1 MQLRLFT
8 LLFFCCLVQI
18 VKSESYPEV
27 IFDNSLVKGSYARSI
42 VNYSGD
48 SWVENVQKNLLVSD
62 SLFFTPGNALSL
74 KYISSE
80 TGDWDV
86 LIRYSRQKFHYR
98 VSLDDNLSL
107 KLFVG
112 TEGTKPENLPS
123 ISIQQGLNQSIS
135 IPLGDYIE
143 DYNNSSWM
151 SVKIPLREFAGLNID
166 QNITGIILRQHHSS
180 TVTNQ
185 LFLDQMEFLPSKYSE
200 APLTSNAV
208 LSKASAYGKHID
220 LQWQV
225 PLTPSIRYVKI
236 YRSEDNKEFKAVAI
250 RPTYMLRGLDYVP
263 VLAKKYYYKIAWVD
277 YNYRESP
284 FSEVLEVEPK
294 QLNESE
300 LMDLI
305 QLASVNYFVENYD
318 INSGMYM
325 PYRMKDKALVSV
337 RETGGA
343 MLSMLVGVEK
353 GFVSKSLFLSRVKRI
368 VGFLAKA
375 QNNKGFFP
383 AYFDGRKGLPVHLD
397 DQPRYDIQATSSLM
411 EALLVIRQYLN
422 NDATEENKLRGDIT
436 QLWERLDWRGVT
448 LPSDP
453 LVLKS
458 SINMVDEYFS
468 FDPLVGINNGL
479 NAYMLAIASTKSS
492 LAPEAFANAL
502 KYKFEK
508 PQVRGNLRRFGNGE
522 ESQATDSVVTAVS
535 EEKKIVSAAGQ
546 DTVYKVLATHDT
558 LMYGIN
564 LPFGNYTSSLLDMY
578 RPFNT
583 INPNLSK
590 VGDYDLKG
598 VLQKYTQ
605 VAKRRDNEIGV
616 GTSNSDIWGFYQY
629 RDSVGTF
636 RINPAIAISSMF
648 LDEARSKRSLHALY
662 NQFGEFLFTEY
673 GFRAWMDL
681 RTDDVSDEYI
691 ASNQANLSIL
701 LENARTGL
709 IWKLYQ
715 AIPEIQS
722 AEQRIFKK

>member
-8 LLFFCCLVQI
+8 ILFFCFLAFNG
-18 VKSESYPEV
+18 KAESYPEV
-27 IFDNSLVKGSYARSI
+27 VFDNSLVKGTYARSI

-48 SWVENVQKNLLVSD
+48 SWVENIQKNLLVSD
-62 SLFFTPGNALSL
+62 TLFFTPGNALSL
-74 KYISSE
+74 KYISAE
-80 TGDWDV
+80 MGDWDV
-86 LIRYSRQKFHYR
+86 LIKYSRQKFHYR
-98 VSLDDNLSL
+98 VSFDDILSL
-107 KLFVG
+107 KIFVG
-112 TEGTKPENLPS
+112 SAGTKPENLPS
-123 ISIQQGLNQSIS
+123 ISIQQGMNQSVS

-151 SVKIPLREFAGLNID
+151 SVKIPLKEFAGLNID
-166 QNITGIILRQHHSS
+166 HNISGIILRQHHASE
-180 TVTNQ
+180 VTNQ
-185 LFLDQMEFLPSKYSE
+185 LFLDQIEFLPTKYSE
-200 APLTSNAV
+200 APLTSNAI
-208 LSKASAYGKHID
+208 LSKVTAYGKHVD

-236 YRSEDNKEFKAVAI
+236 YRSLDNKEFKAVAI
-250 RPTYMLRGLDYVP
+250 RPTYMLRSLDYIP
-263 VLAKKYYYKIAWVD
+263 VLDKKYYYKIAWVD

-294 QLNESE
+294 QLNEDQ
-300 LMDLI
+300 LLDLI
-305 QLASVNYFVENYD
+305 QLANVNYFVENYD

-325 PYRMKDKALVSV
+325 PYRMKDKAVVSV

-353 GFVSKSLFLSRVKRI
+353 GFVSKALFLSRVKRI
-368 VGFLAKA
+368 VGFLGKA

-383 AYFDGRKGLPVHLD
+383 AYFDGRKGLPLYLD
-397 DQPRYDIQATSSLM
+397 DIPRYDVQATSSLI

-422 NDATEENKLRGDIT
+422 TDAAEENKLRADIT

-448 LPSDP
+448 LPNDP
-453 LVLKS
+453 LVLRS
-458 SINMVDEYFS
+458 AIDMLDEYFT
-468 FDPLVGINNGL
+468 FDPLVGINGGL

-492 LAPEAFANAL
+492 LAPEAFTNAL
-502 KYKFEK
+502 KYKFER
-508 PQVRGNLRRFGNGE
+508 PRGRNSIRRMNTE
-522 ESQATDSVVTAVS
+522 QESNVADSVNLMMHDEKVLVS
-535 EEKKIVSAAGQ
+535 VPGQ
-546 DTVYKVLATHDT
+546 DSIYKVASTHDT
-558 LMYGIN
+558 LMYGIK
-564 LPFGNYTSSLLDMY
+564 LPFGNYTTSLLDMY

-590 VGDYDLKG
+590 VGEYDLKS

-605 VAKRRDNEIGV
+605 VVKRRDNEIGV

-629 RDSVGTF
+629 RDSIGTF

-648 LDEARSKRSLHALY
+648 LDESRSKRSLYAMY
-662 NQFGEFLFTEY
+662 NQFGEYLFTEY

-691 ASNQANLSIL
+691 ANNQSNLAIL

-709 IWKLYQ
+709 IWNLYQ
-715 AIPEIQS
+715 AIPEIRS

>member
-8 LLFFCCLVQI
+8 ILFFCFLAFNG
-18 VKSESYPEV
+18 KAESYPEV
-27 IFDNSLVKGSYARSI
+27 VFDNSLVKGTYARSI

-48 SWVENVQKNLLVSD
+48 SWVENIQKNLLVSD
-62 SLFFTPGNALSL
+62 TLFFTPGNALSL
-74 KYISSE
+74 KYISAE
-80 TGDWDV
+80 MGDWDV
-86 LIRYSRQKFHYR
+86 LIKYSRQKFHYR
-98 VSLDDNLSL
+98 VSFDDILSL
-107 KLFVG
+107 KIFVG
-112 TEGTKPENLPS
+112 SAGTKPENLPS
-123 ISIQQGLNQSIS
+123 ISIQQGMNQSVS

-151 SVKIPLREFAGLNID
+151 SVKIPLKEFAGLNID
-166 QNITGIILRQHHSS
+166 HNISGIILRQHHASE
-180 TVTNQ
+180 VTNQ
-185 LFLDQMEFLPSKYSE
+185 LFLDQIEFLPTKYSE

-208 LSKASAYGKHID
+208 LSKVTAYGKHVD

-236 YRSEDNKEFKAVAI
+236 YRSLDNKEFKAVAI
-250 RPTYMLRGLDYVP
+250 RPTYMLRSLDYIP
-263 VLAKKYYYKIAWVD
+263 VLDKKYYYKIAWVD

-294 QLNESE
+294 QLNEDQ
-300 LMDLI
+300 LLDLI
-305 QLASVNYFVENYD
+305 QLANVNYFVENYD

-325 PYRMKDKALVSV
+325 PYRMKDKAVVSV

-353 GFVSKSLFLSRVKRI
+353 GFVSKALFLSRVKRI
-368 VGFLAKA
+368 VGFLGKA

-383 AYFDGRKGLPVHLD
+383 AYFDGRKGLPLYLD
-397 DQPRYDIQATSSLM
+397 DIPRYDVQATSSLI

-422 NDATEENKLRGDIT
+422 TDAAEENKLRADIT

-448 LPSDP
+448 LPNDP
-453 LVLKS
+453 LVLRS
-458 SINMVDEYFS
+458 AIDMLDEYFT
-468 FDPLVGINNGL
+468 FDPLVGINGGL

-492 LAPEAFANAL
+492 LAPEAFTNAL
-502 KYKFEK
+502 KYKFER
-508 PQVRGNLRRFGNGE
+508 PRGRNSIRRMNTE
-522 ESQATDSVVTAVS
+522 QESNVADSVNLMMHDEKVLVS
-535 EEKKIVSAAGQ
+535 VPGQ
-546 DTVYKVLATHDT
+546 DSIYKVASTHDT
-558 LMYGIN
+558 LMYGIK
-564 LPFGNYTSSLLDMY
+564 LPFGNYTTSLLDMY

-590 VGDYDLKG
+590 VGDYDLKS

-629 RDSVGTF
+629 RDSIGTF

-648 LDEARSKRSLHALY
+648 LDESRSKRSLYAMY
-662 NQFGEFLFTEY
+662 NQFGEYLFTEY

-691 ASNQANLSIL
+691 ANNQSNLAIL
-701 LENARTGL
+701 LENARSGL
-709 IWKLYQ
+709 IWNLYQ
-715 AIPEIQS
+715 AIPEIRS

>member
-8 LLFFCCLVQI
+8 IIFFCFLAFNG
-18 VKSESYPEV
+18 KAESYPEV
-27 IFDNSLVKGSYARSI
+27 VFDNSLVKGTYARSI

-48 SWVENVQKNLLVSD
+48 SWVENIQKNLLVSD
-62 SLFFTPGNALSL
+62 TLFFTPGNALSL
-74 KYISSE
+74 KYISAE
-80 TGDWDV
+80 MGDWDV
-86 LIRYSRQKFHYR
+86 LIKYSRQKFHYR
-98 VSLDDNLSL
+98 VSFDDILSL
-107 KLFVG
+107 KIFVG
-112 TEGTKPENLPS
+112 SAGTKPENLPS
-123 ISIQQGLNQSIS
+123 ISIQQGMNQSVS

-151 SVKIPLREFAGLNID
+151 SVKIPLKEFAGLNID
-166 QNITGIILRQHHSS
+166 HNISGIILRQHHASE
-180 TVTNQ
+180 VTNQ
-185 LFLDQMEFLPSKYSE
+185 LFIDQIEFLPTKYSE

-208 LSKASAYGKHID
+208 LSKVTAYGKHVD

-236 YRSEDNKEFKAVAI
+236 YRSLDNKEFKAVAI
-250 RPTYMLRGLDYVP
+250 RPTYMLRSLDYIP
-263 VLAKKYYYKIAWVD
+263 VLDKKYYYKIAWVD

-294 QLNESE
+294 QLNEDQ
-300 LMDLI
+300 LLDLI
-305 QLASVNYFVENYD
+305 QLANVNYFVENYD

-325 PYRMKDKALVSV
+325 PYRMKDKAVVSV

-353 GFVSKSLFLSRVKRI
+353 GFVSKALFLSRVKRI
-368 VGFLAKA
+368 VGFLGKA

-383 AYFDGRKGLPVHLD
+383 AYFDGRKGLPLYLD
-397 DQPRYDIQATSSLM
+397 DIPRYDVQATSSLI

-422 NDATEENKLRGDIT
+422 TDAAEENKLRADIT

-448 LPSDP
+448 LPNDP
-453 LVLKS
+453 LVLRS
-458 SINMVDEYFS
+458 AIDMLDEYFT
-468 FDPLVGINNGL
+468 FDPLVGINGGL

-492 LAPEAFANAL
+492 LAPEAFTNAL
-502 KYKFEK
+502 KYKFER
-508 PQVRGNLRRFGNGE
+508 PRGRNSIRRMNTE
-522 ESQATDSVVTAVS
+522 QESNVADSVNLMMHDEKVLVS
-535 EEKKIVSAAGQ
+535 VPGQ
-546 DTVYKVLATHDT
+546 DSIYKVASTHDT
-558 LMYGIN
+558 LMYGIK
-564 LPFGNYTSSLLDMY
+564 LPFGNYTTSLLDMY

-590 VGDYDLKG
+590 VGDYDLKS

-629 RDSVGTF
+629 RDSIGTF

-648 LDEARSKRSLHALY
+648 LDESRSKRSLYAMY
-662 NQFGEFLFTEY
+662 NQFGEYLFTEY

-691 ASNQANLSIL
+691 ANNQSNLAIL

-709 IWKLYQ
+709 IWNLYQ
-715 AIPEIQS
+715 AIPEIRS

>member
-8 LLFFCCLVQI
+8 ILFFCFLAFNG
-18 VKSESYPEV
+18 KAESYPEV
-27 IFDNSLVKGSYARSI
+27 VFDNSLVKGTYARSI

-48 SWVENVQKNLLVSD
+48 SWVENIQKNLLVSD
-62 SLFFTPGNALSL
+62 TLFFTPGNALSL
-74 KYISSE
+74 KYISAE
-80 TGDWDV
+80 MGDWDV
-86 LIRYSRQKFHYR
+86 LIKYSRQKFHYR
-98 VSLDDNLSL
+98 VSFDDILSL
-107 KLFVG
+107 KIFVG
-112 TEGTKPENLPS
+112 SAGTKPENLPS
-123 ISIQQGLNQSIS
+123 ISIQQGMNQSVS

-151 SVKIPLREFAGLNID
+151 SVKIPLKEFAGLNID
-166 QNITGIILRQHHSS
+166 HNISGIILRQHHASE
-180 TVTNQ
+180 VTNQ
-185 LFLDQMEFLPSKYSE
+185 LFLDQIEFLPTKYSE

-208 LSKASAYGKHID
+208 LSKVTAYGKHVD

-236 YRSEDNKEFKAVAI
+236 YRSLDNKEFKAVAI
-250 RPTYMLRGLDYVP
+250 RPTYMLRSLDYIP
-263 VLAKKYYYKIAWVD
+263 VLDKKYYYKIAWVD

-294 QLNESE
+294 QLNEDQ
-300 LMDLI
+300 LLDLI
-305 QLASVNYFVENYD
+305 QLANVNYFVENYD

-325 PYRMKDKALVSV
+325 PYRMKDKAVVSV

-353 GFVSKSLFLSRVKRI
+353 GFVSKALFLSRVKRI
-368 VGFLAKA
+368 VGFLGKA

-383 AYFDGRKGLPVHLD
+383 AYFDGRKGLPLYLD
-397 DQPRYDIQATSSLM
+397 DIPRYDVQATSSLI

-422 NDATEENKLRGDIT
+422 TDAAEENKLRADIT

-448 LPSDP
+448 LPNDP
-453 LVLKS
+453 LVLRS
-458 SINMVDEYFS
+458 AIDMLDEYFT
-468 FDPLVGINNGL
+468 FDPLVGINGGL

-492 LAPEAFANAL
+492 LAPEAFTNAL
-502 KYKFEK
+502 KYKFER
-508 PQVRGNLRRFGNGE
+508 PRGRNSIRRMNTE
-522 ESQATDSVVTAVS
+522 QESNVADSVNLMMHDEKVLVS
-535 EEKKIVSAAGQ
+535 VPGQ
-546 DTVYKVLATHDT
+546 DSIYKVASTHDT
-558 LMYGIN
+558 LMYGIK
-564 LPFGNYTSSLLDMY
+564 LPFGNYTTSLLDMY

-590 VGDYDLKG
+590 VGDYDLKS

-629 RDSVGTF
+629 RDSIGTF

-648 LDEARSKRSLHALY
+648 LDESRSKRSLYAMY
-662 NQFGEFLFTEY
+662 NQFGEYLFTEY

-691 ASNQANLSIL
+691 ANNQSNLAIL

-709 IWKLYQ
+709 IWNLYQ
-715 AIPEIQS
+715 AIPEIRS

>member
-8 LLFFCCLVQI
+8 ILFFCFLAFNG
-18 VKSESYPEV
+18 KAESYPEV
-27 IFDNSLVKGSYARSI
+27 VFDNSLVKGTYARSI

-48 SWVENVQKNLLVSD
+48 SWVENIQKNLLVSD
-62 SLFFTPGNALSL
+62 TLFFTPGNALSL
-74 KYISSE
+74 KYISAE
-80 TGDWDV
+80 MGDWDV
-86 LIRYSRQKFHYR
+86 LIKYSRQKFHYR
-98 VSLDDNLSL
+98 VSFDDILSL
-107 KLFVG
+107 KIFVG
-112 TEGTKPENLPS
+112 SAGTKPENLPS
-123 ISIQQGLNQSIS
+123 ISIQQGMNQSVS

-151 SVKIPLREFAGLNID
+151 SVKIPLKEFAGLNID
-166 QNITGIILRQHHSS
+166 HNISGIILRQHHASE
-180 TVTNQ
+180 VTNQ
-185 LFLDQMEFLPSKYSE
+185 LFLDQIEFLPTKYSE

-208 LSKASAYGKHID
+208 LSKVTAYGKHVD

-236 YRSEDNKEFKAVAI
+236 YRSLDNKEFKAVAI
-250 RPTYMLRGLDYVP
+250 RPTYMLRSLDYIP
-263 VLAKKYYYKIAWVD
+263 VLDKKYYYKIAWVD

-294 QLNESE
+294 QLNEDQ
-300 LMDLI
+300 LLDLI
-305 QLASVNYFVENYD
+305 QLANVNYFVENYD

-325 PYRMKDKALVSV
+325 PYRMKDKAVVSV

-353 GFVSKSLFLSRVKRI
+353 GFVSKALFLSRVKRI
-368 VGFLAKA
+368 VGFLGKA

-383 AYFDGRKGLPVHLD
+383 AYFDGRKGLPLYLD
-397 DQPRYDIQATSSLM
+397 DIPRYDVQATSSLI

-422 NDATEENKLRGDIT
+422 TDAAEENKLRADIT

-448 LPSDP
+448 LPNDP
-453 LVLKS
+453 LVLRS
-458 SINMVDEYFS
+458 AIDMLDEYFT
-468 FDPLVGINNGL
+468 FDPLVGINGGL

-492 LAPEAFANAL
+492 LAPEAFTNAL
-502 KYKFEK
+502 KFKFER
-508 PQVRGNLRRFGNGE
+508 PRGRNSIRRINTE
-522 ESQATDSVVTAVS
+522 QESNVADSVNLMMHDEKVLVS
-535 EEKKIVSAAGQ
+535 VPGQ
-546 DTVYKVLATHDT
+546 DSIYKVASTHDT
-558 LMYGIN
+558 LMYGIK
-564 LPFGNYTSSLLDMY
+564 LPFGNYTTSLLDMY

-590 VGDYDLKG
+590 VGDYDLKS

-629 RDSVGTF
+629 RDSIGTF

-648 LDEARSKRSLHALY
+648 LDESRSKRSLYAMY
-662 NQFGEFLFTEY
+662 NQFGEYLFTEY

-681 RTDDVSDEYI
+681 RTDDVSDDYI
-691 ASNQANLSIL
+691 ANNQSNLAIL

-709 IWKLYQ
+709 IWNLYQ
-715 AIPEIQS
+715 AIPEIRS

>member
-8 LLFFCCLVQI
+8 ILFFCFLAFNG
-18 VKSESYPEV
+18 KAESYPEV
-27 IFDNSLVKGSYARSI
+27 VFDNSLVKGTYARSI

-48 SWVENVQKNLLVSD
+48 SWVENIQKNLLVSD
-62 SLFFTPGNALSL
+62 TLFFTPGNALSL
-74 KYISSE
+74 KYISAE
-80 TGDWDV
+80 MGDWDV
-86 LIRYSRQKFHYR
+86 LIKYSRQKFHYR
-98 VSLDDNLSL
+98 VSFDDILSL
-107 KLFVG
+107 KIFVG
-112 TEGTKPENLPS
+112 SAGTKPENLPS
-123 ISIQQGLNQSIS
+123 ISIQQGMNQSVS

-151 SVKIPLREFAGLNID
+151 SVKIPLKEFAGLNID
-166 QNITGIILRQHHSS
+166 HNISGIILRQHHASE
-180 TVTNQ
+180 VTNQ
-185 LFLDQMEFLPSKYSE
+185 LFLDQIEFLPTKYSE

-208 LSKASAYGKHID
+208 LSKVTAYGKHVD

-236 YRSEDNKEFKAVAI
+236 YRSLDNKEFKAVAI
-250 RPTYMLRGLDYVP
+250 RPTYMLRSLDYIP
-263 VLAKKYYYKIAWVD
+263 VLDKKYYYKIAWVD

-294 QLNESE
+294 QLNEDQ
-300 LMDLI
+300 LLDLI
-305 QLASVNYFVENYD
+305 QLANVNYFVENYD

-325 PYRMKDKALVSV
+325 PYRMKDKAVVSV

-353 GFVSKSLFLSRVKRI
+353 GFVSKALFLSRVKRI
-368 VGFLAKA
+368 VGFLGKA

-383 AYFDGRKGLPVHLD
+383 AYFDGRKGLPLYLD
-397 DQPRYDIQATSSLM
+397 DIPRYDVQATSSLI

-422 NDATEENKLRGDIT
+422 TDAAEENKLRADIT

-448 LPSDP
+448 LPNDP
-453 LVLKS
+453 LVLRS
-458 SINMVDEYFS
+458 AIDMLDEYFT
-468 FDPLVGINNGL
+468 FDPLVGINGGL

-492 LAPEAFANAL
+492 LAPEAFTNAL
-502 KYKFEK
+502 KYKFER
-508 PQVRGNLRRFGNGE
+508 PRGRNSIRRMNTE
-522 ESQATDSVVTAVS
+522 QESNVADSVNLMMHDEKVLVS
-535 EEKKIVSAAGQ
+535 VPGQ
-546 DTVYKVLATHDT
+546 DSIYKVASTHDT
-558 LMYGIN
+558 LMYGIK
-564 LPFGNYTSSLLDMY
+564 LPFGNYTTSLLDMY

-583 INPNLSK
+583 INSNLSK
-590 VGDYDLKG
+590 VGDYDLKS

-629 RDSVGTF
+629 RDSIGTF

-648 LDEARSKRSLHALY
+648 LDESRSKRSLYAMY
-662 NQFGEFLFTEY
+662 NQFGEYLFTEY

-691 ASNQANLSIL
+691 ANNQSNLAIL

-709 IWKLYQ
+709 IWNLYQ
-715 AIPEIQS
+715 AIPEIRS

>member
-8 LLFFCCLVQI
+8 ILFFCFLAFNG
-18 VKSESYPEV
+18 KAESYPEV
-27 IFDNSLVKGSYARSI
+27 VFDNSLVKGTYARSI

-48 SWVENVQKNLLVSD
+48 SWVENIQKNLLVSD
-62 SLFFTPGNALSL
+62 TLFFTPGNALSL
-74 KYISSE
+74 KYISAE
-80 TGDWDV
+80 MGDWDV
-86 LIRYSRQKFHYR
+86 LIKYSRQKFHYR
-98 VSLDDNLSL
+98 VSFDDILSL
-107 KLFVG
+107 KIFVG
-112 TEGTKPENLPS
+112 SAGTKPENLPS
-123 ISIQQGLNQSIS
+123 ISIQQGMNQSVS

-151 SVKIPLREFAGLNID
+151 SVNIPLKEFAGLNID
-166 QNITGIILRQHHSS
+166 HNISGIILRQHHASE
-180 TVTNQ
+180 VTNQ
-185 LFLDQMEFLPSKYSE
+185 LFLDQIEFLPTKYSE

-208 LSKASAYGKHID
+208 LSKVTAYGKHVD

-236 YRSEDNKEFKAVAI
+236 YRSLDNKEFKAVAI
-250 RPTYMLRGLDYVP
+250 RPTYMLRSLDYIP
-263 VLAKKYYYKIAWVD
+263 VLDKKYYYKIAWVD

-294 QLNESE
+294 QIKEDQL
-300 LMDLI
+300 LDLI
-305 QLASVNYFVENYD
+305 QLANVNYFVENYD

-325 PYRMKDKALVSV
+325 PYRMKDKAVVSV

-353 GFVSKSLFLSRVKRI
+353 GFVSKALFLSRVKRI
-368 VGFLAKA
+368 VGFLGKA

-383 AYFDGRKGLPVHLD
+383 AYFDGRKGLPLYLD
-397 DQPRYDIQATSSLM
+397 DIPRYDVQATSSLI

-422 NDATEENKLRGDIT
+422 TDAAEENKLRADIT

-448 LPSDP
+448 LPNDP
-453 LVLKS
+453 LVLRS
-458 SINMVDEYFS
+458 AIDMLDEYFT
-468 FDPLVGINNGL
+468 FDPLVGINGGL

-492 LAPEAFANAL
+492 LAPEAFTNAL
-502 KYKFEK
+502 KYKFER
-508 PQVRGNLRRFGNGE
+508 PRGRNSIRRMNTE
-522 ESQATDSVVTAVS
+522 QESNVADSVNLMMHDEKVLVS
-535 EEKKIVSAAGQ
+535 VPGQ
-546 DTVYKVLATHDT
+546 DSIYKVASTHDT
-558 LMYGIN
+558 LMYGIK
-564 LPFGNYTSSLLDMY
+564 LPFGNYTTSLLDMY

-590 VGDYDLKG
+590 VGDYDLKS

-629 RDSVGTF
+629 RDSIGTF

-648 LDEARSKRSLHALY
+648 LDESRSKRSLYAMY
-662 NQFGEFLFTEY
+662 NQFGEYLFTEY

-691 ASNQANLSIL
+691 ANNQSNLAIL

-709 IWKLYQ
+709 IWNLYQ
-715 AIPEIQS
+715 AIPEIRS

>member
-8 LLFFCCLVQI
+8 ILFFCFLAFNG
-18 VKSESYPEV
+18 KAESYPEV
-27 IFDNSLVKGSYARSI
+27 VFDNSLVKGTYARSI

-48 SWVENVQKNLLVSD
+48 SWVENIQKNLLVSD
-62 SLFFTPGNALSL
+62 TLFFTPGNALSL
-74 KYISSE
+74 KYISAE
-80 TGDWDV
+80 MGDWDV
-86 LIRYSRQKFHYR
+86 LIKYSRQKFHYR
-98 VSLDDNLSL
+98 VSFDDILSL
-107 KLFVG
+107 KIFVG
-112 TEGTKPENLPS
+112 SAGTKPENLPS
-123 ISIQQGLNQSIS
+123 ISIQQGMNQSVS

-151 SVKIPLREFAGLNID
+151 SVKIPLKEFAGLNINH
-166 QNITGIILRQHHSS
+166 NISGIILRQHHASE
-180 TVTNQ
+180 VTNQ
-185 LFLDQMEFLPSKYSE
+185 LFLDQIEFLPTKYSE

-208 LSKASAYGKHID
+208 LSKVTAYGKHVD

-236 YRSEDNKEFKAVAI
+236 YRSLDNKEFKAVAI
-250 RPTYMLRGLDYVP
+250 RPTYMLRSLDYIP
-263 VLAKKYYYKIAWVD
+263 VLDKKYYYKIAWVD

-294 QLNESE
+294 QLNEDQ
-300 LMDLI
+300 LLDLI
-305 QLASVNYFVENYD
+305 QLANVNYFVENYD

-325 PYRMKDKALVSV
+325 PYRMKDKAVVSV

-353 GFVSKSLFLSRVKRI
+353 GFVSKALFLSRVKRI
-368 VGFLAKA
+368 VGFLGKA

-383 AYFDGRKGLPVHLD
+383 AYFDGRKGLPLYLD
-397 DQPRYDIQATSSLM
+397 DIPRYDVQATSSLI

-422 NDATEENKLRGDIT
+422 TDAAEENKLRADIT

-448 LPSDP
+448 LPNDP
-453 LVLKS
+453 LVLRS
-458 SINMVDEYFS
+458 AIDMLDEYFT
-468 FDPLVGINNGL
+468 FDPLVGINGGL

-492 LAPEAFANAL
+492 LAPEAFTNAL
-502 KYKFEK
+502 KYKFER
-508 PQVRGNLRRFGNGE
+508 PRGRNSIRRMNTE
-522 ESQATDSVVTAVS
+522 QESNVADSVNLMMHDEKVLVS
-535 EEKKIVSAAGQ
+535 VPGQ
-546 DTVYKVLATHDT
+546 DSIYKVASTHDT
-558 LMYGIN
+558 LMYGIK
-564 LPFGNYTSSLLDMY
+564 LPFGNYTTSLLDMY

-590 VGDYDLKG
+590 VGDYDLKS

-629 RDSVGTF
+629 RDSIGTF

-648 LDEARSKRSLHALY
+648 LDESRSKRSLYAMY
-662 NQFGEFLFTEY
+662 NQFGEYLFTEY

-691 ASNQANLSIL
+691 ANNQSNLAIL

-709 IWKLYQ
+709 IWNLYQ
-715 AIPEIQS
+715 AIPEIRS

>member
-8 LLFFCCLVQI
+8 ILFFCFLAFNG
-18 VKSESYPEV
+18 KAESYPEV
-27 IFDNSLVKGSYARSI
+27 VFDNSLVKGTYARSI

-48 SWVENVQKNLLVSD
+48 SWVENIQKNLLVSD
-62 SLFFTPGNALSL
+62 TLFFTPGNALSL
-74 KYISSE
+74 KYISAE
-80 TGDWDV
+80 MGDWDV
-86 LIRYSRQKFHYR
+86 LIKYSRQKFHYR
-98 VSLDDNLSL
+98 VSFDDILSL
-107 KLFVG
+107 KIFVG
-112 TEGTKPENLPS
+112 SAGTKPENLPS
-123 ISIQQGLNQSIS
+123 ISIQQGMNQSVS

-151 SVKIPLREFAGLNID
+151 SVKIPLKEFAGLNID
-166 QNITGIILRQHHSS
+166 HNISGIILRQHHASE
-180 TVTNQ
+180 VTNQ
-185 LFLDQMEFLPSKYSE
+185 LFLDQIEFLPTKYSE

-208 LSKASAYGKHID
+208 LSKVTAYGKHVD

-236 YRSEDNKEFKAVAI
+236 YRSLDNKEFKAVAI
-250 RPTYMLRGLDYVP
+250 RPTYMLRSLDYIP
-263 VLAKKYYYKIAWVD
+263 VLDKKYYYKIAWVD

-294 QLNESE
+294 QLNEDQ
-300 LMDLI
+300 LLDLI
-305 QLASVNYFVENYD
+305 QLANVNYFVENYD

-325 PYRMKDKALVSV
+325 PYRMKDKAVVSV

-353 GFVSKSLFLSRVKRI
+353 GFVSKALFLSRVKRI
-368 VGFLAKA
+368 VGFLGKA

-383 AYFDGRKGLPVHLD
+383 AYFDGRKGLPLYLD
-397 DQPRYDIQATSSLM
+397 DIPRYDVQATSSLI

-422 NDATEENKLRGDIT
+422 TDAAEENKLRADIT

-448 LPSDP
+448 LPNDP
-453 LVLKS
+453 LVLRS
-458 SINMVDEYFS
+458 AIDMLDEYFT
-468 FDPLVGINNGL
+468 FDPLVGINGGL

-492 LAPEAFANAL
+492 LAPEAFTNAL
-502 KYKFEK
+502 KYKFER
-508 PQVRGNLRRFGNGE
+508 PRGRNSIRRMNTEQVSNV
-522 ESQATDSVVTAVS
+522 ADSVNLMMPDEKVLVS
-535 EEKKIVSAAGQ
+535 VPGQ
-546 DTVYKVLATHDT
+546 DSIYKVASTHDT
-558 LMYGIN
+558 LMYGIK
-564 LPFGNYTSSLLDMY
+564 LPFGNYTTSLLDMY

-590 VGDYDLKG
+590 VGDYDLKS

-629 RDSVGTF
+629 RDSIGTF

-648 LDEARSKRSLHALY
+648 LDESRSKRSLYAMY
-662 NQFGEFLFTEY
+662 NQFGEYLFTEY

-691 ASNQANLSIL
+691 ANNQSNLAIL

-709 IWKLYQ
+709 IWNLYQ
-715 AIPEIQS
+715 AIPEIRS

>member
-8 LLFFCCLVQI
+8 ILFFCFLAFNG
-18 VKSESYPEV
+18 KAESYPEV
-27 IFDNSLVKGSYARSI
+27 VFDNSLVKGTYARSF

-48 SWVENVQKNLLVSD
+48 SWVENIQKNLLVSD
-62 SLFFTPGNALSL
+62 TLFFTPGNALSL
-74 KYISSE
+74 KYISAE
-80 TGDWDV
+80 MGDWDV
-86 LIRYSRQKFHYR
+86 LIKYSRQKFHYR
-98 VSLDDNLSL
+98 VSFDDILSL
-107 KLFVG
+107 KIFVG
-112 TEGTKPENLPS
+112 SAGTKPENLPS
-123 ISIQQGLNQSIS
+123 ISIQQGMNQSVS

-151 SVKIPLREFAGLNID
+151 SVKIPLKEFAGLNID
-166 QNITGIILRQHHSS
+166 HNISGIILRQHHASE
-180 TVTNQ
+180 VTNQ
-185 LFLDQMEFLPSKYSE
+185 LFLDQIEFLPTKYSE

-208 LSKASAYGKHID
+208 LSKVTAYGKHVD

-236 YRSEDNKEFKAVAI
+236 YRSLDNKEFKAVAI
-250 RPTYMLRGLDYVP
+250 RPTYMLRSLDYIP
-263 VLAKKYYYKIAWVD
+263 VLDKKYYYKIAWVD

-294 QLNESE
+294 QLNEDQ
-300 LMDLI
+300 LLDLI
-305 QLASVNYFVENYD
+305 QLANVNYFVENYD

-325 PYRMKDKALVSV
+325 PYRMKDKAVVSV

-353 GFVSKSLFLSRVKRI
+353 GFVSKALFLSRVKRI
-368 VGFLAKA
+368 VGFLGKA

-383 AYFDGRKGLPVHLD
+383 AYFDGRKGLPLYLD
-397 DQPRYDIQATSSLM
+397 DIPRYDVQATSSLI

-422 NDATEENKLRGDIT
+422 TDAAEENKLRADIT

-448 LPSDP
+448 LPNDP
-453 LVLKS
+453 LVLRS
-458 SINMVDEYFS
+458 AIDMLDEYFT
-468 FDPLVGINNGL
+468 FDPLVGINGGL

-492 LAPEAFANAL
+492 LSPEAFTNAL
-502 KYKFEK
+502 KYKFER
-508 PQVRGNLRRFGNGE
+508 PRGRNSIRRMNTE
-522 ESQATDSVVTAVS
+522 QESNVADSVNLMMHDEKVLVS
-535 EEKKIVSAAGQ
+535 VPGQ
-546 DTVYKVLATHDT
+546 DSIYKVASTHDT
-558 LMYGIN
+558 LMYGIK
-564 LPFGNYTSSLLDMY
+564 LPFGNYTTSLLDMY

-590 VGDYDLKG
+590 VGDYDLKS

-629 RDSVGTF
+629 RDSIGTF

-648 LDEARSKRSLHALY
+648 LDESRSKRSLYAMY
-662 NQFGEFLFTEY
+662 NQFGEYLFTEY

-691 ASNQANLSIL
+691 ANNQSNLAIL

-709 IWKLYQ
+709 IWNLYQ
-715 AIPEIQS
+715 AIPEIRS

>member
-8 LLFFCCLVQI
+8 ILFFCFLAFNG
-18 VKSESYPEV
+18 KAESYPEV
-27 IFDNSLVKGSYARSI
+27 VFDNSLVKGTYARSI

-48 SWVENVQKNLLVSD
+48 SWVENIQKNLLVSD
-62 SLFFTPGNALSL
+62 TLFFTPGNALSL
-74 KYISSE
+74 KYISAE
-80 TGDWDV
+80 MGDWDV
-86 LIRYSRQKFHYR
+86 LIKYSRQKFHYR
-98 VSLDDNLSL
+98 VSFDDILSL
-107 KLFVG
+107 KIFVG
-112 TEGTKPENLPS
+112 SAGTKPENLPS
-123 ISIQQGLNQSIS
+123 ISIQQGMNQSVS

-151 SVKIPLREFAGLNID
+151 SVKIPLKEFAGLNID
-166 QNITGIILRQHHSS
+166 HNISGIFLRQHHASE
-180 TVTNQ
+180 VTNQ
-185 LFLDQMEFLPSKYSE
+185 LFLDQIEFLPTKYSE

-208 LSKASAYGKHID
+208 LSKVTAYGKHVD

-236 YRSEDNKEFKAVAI
+236 YRSLDNKEFKAVAI
-250 RPTYMLRGLDYVP
+250 RPTYMLRSLDYIP
-263 VLAKKYYYKIAWVD
+263 VLDKKYYYKIAWVD

-294 QLNESE
+294 QLNEDQ
-300 LMDLI
+300 LLDLI
-305 QLASVNYFVENYD
+305 QLANVNYFVENYD

-325 PYRMKDKALVSV
+325 PYRMKDKAVVSV

-353 GFVSKSLFLSRVKRI
+353 GFVSKALFLSRVKRI
-368 VGFLAKA
+368 VGFLGKA

-383 AYFDGRKGLPVHLD
+383 AYFDGRKGLPLYLD
-397 DQPRYDIQATSSLM
+397 DIPRYDVQATSSLI

-422 NDATEENKLRGDIT
+422 TDAAEENKLRADIT

-448 LPSDP
+448 LPNDP
-453 LVLKS
+453 LVLRS
-458 SINMVDEYFS
+458 AIDMLDEYFT
-468 FDPLVGINNGL
+468 FDPLVGINGGL

-492 LAPEAFANAL
+492 LAPEAFTNAL
-502 KYKFEK
+502 KYKFER
-508 PQVRGNLRRFGNGE
+508 PRGRNSIRRMNTE
-522 ESQATDSVVTAVS
+522 QESNVADSVNLMMHDEKVLVS
-535 EEKKIVSAAGQ
+535 VPGQ
-546 DTVYKVLATHDT
+546 DSIYKVASTHDT
-558 LMYGIN
+558 LMYGIK
-564 LPFGNYTSSLLDMY
+564 LPFGNYTTSLLDMY

-590 VGDYDLKG
+590 VGDYDLKS

-629 RDSVGTF
+629 RDSIGTF

-648 LDEARSKRSLHALY
+648 LDESRSKRSLYAMY
-662 NQFGEFLFTEY
+662 NQFGEYLFTEY

-691 ASNQANLSIL
+691 ANNQSNLAIL

-709 IWKLYQ
+709 IWNLYQ
-715 AIPEIQS
+715 AIPEIRS

>member
-8 LLFFCCLVQI
+8 ILFFCFLAFNG
-18 VKSESYPEV
+18 KAESYPEV
-27 IFDNSLVKGSYARSI
+27 VFDNSLVKGTYARSI

-48 SWVENVQKNLLVSD
+48 SWVENIQKNLLVSD
-62 SLFFTPGNALSL
+62 TLFFTPGNALSL
-74 KYISSE
+74 KYISAE
-80 TGDWDV
+80 MGDWDV
-86 LIRYSRQKFHYR
+86 LIKYSRQKFHYR
-98 VSLDDNLSL
+98 VSFDDILSL
-107 KLFVG
+107 KIFVG
-112 TEGTKPENLPS
+112 SAGTKPENLPS
-123 ISIQQGLNQSIS
+123 ISIQQGMNQSVS

-151 SVKIPLREFAGLNID
+151 SVKIPLKEFAGLNID
-166 QNITGIILRQHHSS
+166 HNISGIILRQHHASE
-180 TVTNQ
+180 VTNQ
-185 LFLDQMEFLPSKYSE
+185 LFLDQIEFLPTKYSE

-208 LSKASAYGKHID
+208 LSKVTAYGKHVD

-236 YRSEDNKEFKAVAI
+236 YRSLDNKEFKAVAI
-250 RPTYMLRGLDYVP
+250 RPTYMLRSLDYIP
-263 VLAKKYYYKIAWVD
+263 VLDKKYYYKIAWVD

-294 QLNESE
+294 QLNEDQ
-300 LMDLI
+300 LLDLI
-305 QLASVNYFVENYD
+305 QLANVNYFVENYD

-325 PYRMKDKALVSV
+325 PYRMKDKAVVSV

-353 GFVSKSLFLSRVKRI
+353 GFVSKALFLSRVKRI
-368 VGFLAKA
+368 VGFLGKA

-383 AYFDGRKGLPVHLD
+383 AYFDGRKGLPLYLD
-397 DQPRYDIQATSSLM
+397 DIPRYDVQATSSLI

-422 NDATEENKLRGDIT
+422 TDAAEENKLRADIT

-448 LPSDP
+448 LPNDP
-453 LVLKS
+453 LVLRS
-458 SINMVDEYFS
+458 AIDMLDEYFT
-468 FDPLVGINNGL
+468 FDPLVGINGGL

-492 LAPEAFANAL
+492 LAPEAFTNAL
-502 KYKFEK
+502 KYKFER
-508 PQVRGNLRRFGNGE
+508 PRGRNSIRRMNTEQVSNV
-522 ESQATDSVVTAVS
+522 ADSVNLMMHDEKVLVS
-535 EEKKIVSAAGQ
+535 VPGQ
-546 DTVYKVLATHDT
+546 DSIYKVASTHDT
-558 LMYGIN
+558 LMYGIK
-564 LPFGNYTSSLLDMY
+564 LPFGNYTTSLLDMY

-590 VGDYDLKG
+590 VGDYDLKS

-629 RDSVGTF
+629 RDSIGTF

-648 LDEARSKRSLHALY
+648 LDESRSKRSLYAMY
-662 NQFGEFLFTEY
+662 NQFGEYLFTEY

-691 ASNQANLSIL
+691 ANNQSNLAIL

-709 IWKLYQ
+709 IWNLYQ
-715 AIPEIQS
+715 AIPEIRS

>member
-8 LLFFCCLVQI
+8 ILFFCFLAFNG
-18 VKSESYPEV
+18 KAESYPEV
-27 IFDNSLVKGSYARSI
+27 VFDNSLVKGTYARSI

-48 SWVENVQKNLLVSD
+48 SWVENIQKNLLVSD
-62 SLFFTPGNALSL
+62 TLFFTPGNALSL
-74 KYISSE
+74 KYISAE
-80 TGDWDV
+80 MGDWDV
-86 LIRYSRQKFHYR
+86 LIKYSRQKFHYR
-98 VSLDDNLSL
+98 VSFDDILSL
-107 KLFVG
+107 KIFVG
-112 TEGTKPENLPS
+112 SAGTKPENLPS
-123 ISIQQGLNQSIS
+123 ISIQQGMNQSVS

-143 DYNNSSWM
+143 DYNNSSWI
-151 SVKIPLREFAGLNID
+151 SVKIPLKEFAGLNID
-166 QNITGIILRQHHSS
+166 HNISGIILRQHHASE
-180 TVTNQ
+180 VTNQ
-185 LFLDQMEFLPSKYSE
+185 LFLDQIEFLPTKYSE

-208 LSKASAYGKHID
+208 LSKVTAYGKHVD

-236 YRSEDNKEFKAVAI
+236 YRSLDNKEFKAVAI
-250 RPTYMLRGLDYVP
+250 RPTYMLRSLDYIP
-263 VLAKKYYYKIAWVD
+263 VLDKKYYYKIAWVD

-294 QLNESE
+294 QLNEDQ
-300 LMDLI
+300 LLDLI
-305 QLASVNYFVENYD
+305 QLANVNYFVENYD

-325 PYRMKDKALVSV
+325 PYRMKDKAVVSV

-353 GFVSKSLFLSRVKRI
+353 GFVSKALFLSRVKRI
-368 VGFLAKA
+368 VGFLGKA

-383 AYFDGRKGLPVHLD
+383 AYFDGRKGLPLYLD
-397 DQPRYDIQATSSLM
+397 DIPRYDVQATSSLI

-422 NDATEENKLRGDIT
+422 TDAAEENKLRADIT

-448 LPSDP
+448 LPNDP
-453 LVLKS
+453 LVLRS
-458 SINMVDEYFS
+458 AIDMLDEYFT
-468 FDPLVGINNGL
+468 FDPLVGINGGL

-492 LAPEAFANAL
+492 LAPEAFTNAL
-502 KYKFEK
+502 KYKFER
-508 PQVRGNLRRFGNGE
+508 PRGRNSIRRMNTE
-522 ESQATDSVVTAVS
+522 QESNVADSVNLMMHDEKVLVS
-535 EEKKIVSAAGQ
+535 VPGQ
-546 DTVYKVLATHDT
+546 DSIYKVASTHDT
-558 LMYGIN
+558 LMYGIK
-564 LPFGNYTSSLLDMY
+564 LPFGNYTTSLLDMY

-590 VGDYDLKG
+590 VGDYDLKS

-629 RDSVGTF
+629 RDSIGTF

-648 LDEARSKRSLHALY
+648 LDESRSKRSLYAMY
-662 NQFGEFLFTEY
+662 NQFGEYLFTEY

-691 ASNQANLSIL
+691 ANNQSNLAIL

-709 IWKLYQ
+709 IWNLYQ
-715 AIPEIQS
+715 AIPEIRS

>member
-8 LLFFCCLVQI
+8 ILFLCFLGLNS
-18 VKSESYPEV
+18 KAESYPEV
-27 IFDNSLVKGSYARSI
+27 VFDNSLVKGTYARSI

-80 TGDWDV
+80 MGDWDV
-86 LIRYSRQKFHYR
+86 LIKYSRQKFHYR
-98 VSLDDNLSL
+98 VSFDDILSL
-107 KLFVG
+107 KIFVG
-112 TEGTKPENLPS
+112 SAGTKAENLPS
-123 ISIQQGLNQSIS
+123 ISIQQGMNQSVS

-143 DYNNSSWM
+143 DYNHSSWM
-151 SVKIPLREFAGLNID
+151 SVKIPLKEFAGLNID
-166 QNITGIILRQHHSS
+166 HNISGIILRQHHSS
-180 TVTNQ
+180 EVTNQ
-185 LFLDQMEFLPSKYSE
+185 LFLDQIEFLPTKYSE

-208 LSKASAYGKHID
+208 LSKATAYGKHVD

-236 YRSEDNKEFKAVAI
+236 YRSLDNKEFKAVAI
-250 RPTYMLRGLDYVP
+250 RPTYMLRSLDYVP
-263 VLAKKYYYKIAWVD
+263 VLDKKYYYKIAWVD

-294 QLNESE
+294 QLNEDQ
-300 LMDLI
+300 LLDLI
-305 QLASVNYFVENYD
+305 QLANVNYFIENYD

-325 PYRMKDKALVSV
+325 PYRMKDKAVVSV

-353 GFVSKSLFLSRVKRI
+353 GFVSKALFLNRVKRI
-368 VGFLAKA
+368 VGFLGKA

-383 AYFDGRKGLPVHLD
+383 AYFDGRKGLPLYLD
-397 DQPRYDIQATSSLM
+397 DIPRYDVQATSSLM
-411 EALLVIRQYLN
+411 EALLVIRQYLTT
-422 NDATEENKLRGDIT
+422 DAADENKLRADIT

-453 LVLKS
+453 LVLRS
-458 SINMVDEYFS
+458 AIDMVDEYFT
-468 FDPLVGINNGL
+468 FDPLVGINGGL

-492 LAPEAFANAL
+492 LPPEAFANAL
-502 KYKFEK
+502 KYRFEK
-508 PQVRGNLRRFGNGE
+508 PRGRNSIRRMGTDHESNLG
-522 ESQATDSVVTAVS
+522 DSVNLMMDA
-535 EEKKIVSAAGQ
+535 EKVLISVPGQ
-546 DTVYKVLATHDT
+546 DSIFKVASAHDT
-558 LMYGIN
+558 LMYGIK
-564 LPFGNYTSSLLDMY
+564 LPFGNYTTSLLDMY

-590 VGDYDLKG
+590 VGEYDLKS

-629 RDSVGTF
+629 RDSIGTF

-648 LDEARSKRSLHALY
+648 LDESRSKRSMYAMY
-662 NQFGEFLFTEY
+662 NQFGEYLFTEY

-691 ASNQANLSIL
+691 ANNQSNLAIL

-709 IWKLYQ
+709 IWNLYQ
-715 AIPEIQS
+715 AIPEIRS